1 MGCNGAEKLTLIKV
15 HPQSIVP
22 LLVGVKQT
30 IQCIGNK
37 LLPTDVRPM
46 NFNLMAVESQLYL
59 LPKRNMIRLQGHN
72 SARAGGVLF
81 RVCVVFVVIERQ
93 QTIKT
98 INKEDY
104 RGGRYR
110 YHVYPS

>member
-1 MGCNGAEKLTLIKV
+1 M
-15 HPQSIVP
+15 
-22 LLVGVKQT
+22 GVKQT

-59 LPKRNMIRLQGHN
+59 LPRRNMIRLQGHN
-72 SARAGGVLF
+72 SGGVLF
-81 RVCVVFVVIERQ
+81 RVFVVIERQ

-104 RGGRYR
+104 RGGSYR